1 MFDTSVFDNVD
12 FNTQF
17 FDIHIFCTQ
26 KFDVQVCPTQ
36 VFDIQVFD
44 VQVVDTQIFATQ
56 MVDVQTGG
64 RLIWSRDRM
73 EVHRPRDVSY
83 SIQSIATQLRDR
95 SPWAIRFE
103 MCHKVKGTYTVL
115 TLSLHCPYMS
125 SQTVKTLKSVWVS
138 VMSF

>member
-44 VQVVDTQIFATQ
+44 VQVIDTQIFAPQ
-56 MVDVQTGG
+56 IVDVQTGG
-64 RLIWSRDRM
+64 RLITRM
-73 EVHRPRDVSY
+73 RDVSY

-95 SPWAIRFE
+95 NPRAMRFE

-115 TLSLHCPYMS
+115 ADCKNVGQFEFQLCRFNHNVNGEEHSTES
-125 SQTVKTLKSVWVS
+125 
-138 VMSF
+138 